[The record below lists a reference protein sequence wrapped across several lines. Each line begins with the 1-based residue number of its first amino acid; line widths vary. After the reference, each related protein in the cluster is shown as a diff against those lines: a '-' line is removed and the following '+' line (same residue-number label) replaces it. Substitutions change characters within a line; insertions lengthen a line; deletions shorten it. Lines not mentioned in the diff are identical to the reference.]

1 MQQLRLGLAAVRR
14 IAVAAAARELG
25 PGGGSVS
32 AGLHVEGT
40 GAGWGGVRAE
50 GVVLVE
56 EDGGAGEGG
65 GGDG

>member
-14 IAVAAAARELG
+14 VAVAAAARELG
-25 PGGGSVS
+25 PGGSVS

-50 GVVLVE
+50 GVVVVVE
-56 EDGGAGEGG
+56 EDGGSGEGG